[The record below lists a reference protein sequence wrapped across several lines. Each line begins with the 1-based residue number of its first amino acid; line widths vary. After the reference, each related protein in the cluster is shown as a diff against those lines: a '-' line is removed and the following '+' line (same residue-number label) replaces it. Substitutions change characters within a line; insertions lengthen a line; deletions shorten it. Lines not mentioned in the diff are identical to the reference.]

1 MNKNKGITLI
11 ALVITIIVL
20 LILAG
25 VAISML
31 SGENGILRKA
41 AEAKTKT
48 EQAQKEEEAI
58 LTDYEIDGYFIEK
71 GYQYKCRYGFITGIA
86 VEERKVTDTVKDLND
101 ALPSGYTI
109 SGDGI
114 TDSTKLYTGMEIKK
128 DGNVV
133 ARVVVFG
140 DVDCDGEIAPVDGT
154 KALRI
159 VEGLD
164 EPEDYQKVAIDVDHN
179 SVLNSSSNAIDDRME
194 YLEDLLSKTENEME
208 KEKIQKQIEELNKK
222 KESTS
227 YDVEEIIKY
236 INNWYGDERDIPQ
249 NAYATNPNKITYT
262 TKVQVRED
270 YVKSIPQEFYNAGYK
285 WEQYNESTYIIK
297 GITRGT
303 TTVGDI
309 KSVLPENTIIKCGD
323 DILSNSEVINEEATG
338 ARYRVYIN
346 SDDYG
351 FVLIA
356 RFE

>member
-1 MNKNKGITLI
+1 MKKNKGITLI

-86 VEERKVTDTVKDLND
+86 VEELKVTDIVKDLND

-114 TDSTKLYTGMEIKK
+114 TDSTKLYTGVEIKK

-140 DVDCDGEIAPVDGT
+140 DIDGNGKIDGNDCT
-154 KALRI
+154 KALKV

-179 SVLNSSSNAIDDRME
+179 SVLNSSSTTNDDRME
-194 YLEDLLSKTENEME
+194 YLEDLLSKAENEDE
-208 KEKIQKQIEELNKK
+208 KVKIQKQIEELNKK
-222 KESTS
+222 YKNT
-227 YDVEEIIKY
+227 YDVEEILKY
-236 INNWYGDERDIPQ
+236 TTNAHGNKDLPQ

>member
-1 MNKNKGITLI
+1 MKKNKGITLI

-86 VEERKVTDTVKDLND
+86 VEELKVTDTVKDLND

-114 TDSTKLYTGMEIKK
+114 TDSTKLYTGLEIKK
-128 DGNVV
+128 DGNV
-133 ARVVVFG
+133 AAKVVVFG
-140 DVDCDGEIAPVDGT
+140 DIDGNGEINGNDPS
-154 KALRI
+154 KALGI
-159 VEGLD
+159 IEGS
-164 EPEDYQKVAIDVDHN
+164 EKPEDYQKVAIDVDHN
-179 SVLNSSSNAIDDRME
+179 SVLNGSSNANDDRME
-194 YLEDLLSKTENEME
+194 YLEDLLSKAENEEE
-208 KEKIQKQIEELNKK
+208 KVKIQKQIEELNKK
-222 KESTS
+222 YKNT
-227 YDVEEIIKY
+227 YDVEEILRY
-236 INNWYGDERDIPQ
+236 TTRFYGDKDLPQ

-309 KSVLPENTIIKCGD
+309 KGVLPENTIIKCGD